1 VTNVNEQFGA
11 HSDLKKLYYTYLTIA
26 TVVFLAWIL
35 PVTAAAFIFLP
46 FNSASIVATSLL
58 VPLFLSIVFV
68 WYWINQYYASISY
81 ALTDNEIVV
90 HKGVWWKKKGYVPYN
105 RITNINI
112 VQGPISRRFEL
123 GTVLIQTAGFSG
135 GTSSSRGLRPAE
147 AVILGVKNFEEIKD
161 KVMNFVRRV
170 RPVAVEA
177 QTEAMAPEDV
187 SRQILAELKKISK
200 ALEKATL
207 GA

>member
-1 VTNVNEQFGA
+1 MTNVNEQFGA
-11 HSDLKKLYYTYLTIA
+11 HPDLKKLYHTYLTIA
-26 TVVFLAWIL
+26 TIVFLAWIL

-58 VPLFLSIVFV
+58 VPLSFSIVFV
-68 WYWINQYYASISY
+68 WYWINQYHASISY
-81 ALTDNEIVV
+81 ALKDHEIVV
-90 HKGVWWKKKGYVPYN
+90 YKGVWWKKKSFVPYN

-112 VQGPISRRFEL
+112 VQGPISRRFRL

-135 GTSSSRGLRPAE
+135 GTSSARGLRPAE

-161 KVMNFVRRV
+161 KVMNSVRRV

-187 SRQILAELKKISK
+187 NRQILAELKKISK
-200 ALEKATL
+200 ALEKTT
-207 GA
+207 